1 MSDGFEVVKA
11 RIEECG
17 AKYATVA
24 FVDLQGQL
32 RGKTVSVQKL
42 LSGYPNGLPFVP
54 FMLALDLGDSVLFPS
69 GYLKPGGGLGDNA
82 GDIDWE
88 RPRTVPFEHA
98 DSNLFFFNQFADG
111 TQGSGWDPRR
121 LYGAIEARAK
131 SLGLTPVYG
140 NEYEY
145 RLLRESPDSLRK
157 KHFTN
162 LNLVDD
168 ASSTMGIM
176 HQSVWSEFL
185 AEMRSVCERLDIGVS
200 GMHWEFASALGEIAL
215 LHQTGITALDDA
227 VLFKTYAKVLARR
240 HDLTLT
246 FMAKP
251 FEAGEGQS
259 GHVHFS
265 LLDEARKN
273 VFYDPG
279 KEHSMSDLQRFFVGG
294 VQHLLPDLLLMMAPN
309 INSFKRFVPAK
320 HAPTAS
326 DWGVENRTTAL
337 RVISGSEKSQRIELR
352 APGSDSNPYLVAA
365 CLLAAGLEGI
375 ERKLAPSQPVER
387 ASHLTKDV
395 PEALR
400 FPATFEAAI
409 ERFHGSADARRL
421 FGDDFVEIYAGTRR
435 AQSEQ
440 FAKMVTNRDL
450 ERFLELA

>member
-1 MSDGFEVVKA
+1 
-11 RIEECG
+11 
-17 AKYATVA
+17 
-24 FVDLQGQL
+24 
-32 RGKTVSVQKL
+32 
-42 LSGYPNGLPFVP
+42 
-54 FMLALDLGDSVLFPS
+54 
-69 GYLKPGGGLGDNA
+69 
-82 GDIDWE
+82 
-88 RPRTVPFEHA
+88 
-98 DSNLFFFNQFADG
+98 
-111 TQGSGWDPRR
+111 
-121 LYGAIEARAK
+121 
-131 SLGLTPVYG
+131 
-140 NEYEY
+140 
-145 RLLRESPDSLRK
+145 
-157 KHFTN
+157 
-162 LNLVDD
+162 
-168 ASSTMGIM
+168 
-176 HQSVWSEFL
+176 
-185 AEMRSVCERLDIGVS
+185 
-200 GMHWEFASALGEIAL
+200 
-215 LHQTGITALDDA
+215 
-227 VLFKTYAKVLARR
+227 
-240 HDLTLT
+240 
-246 FMAKP
+246 
-251 FEAGEGQS
+251 
-259 GHVHFS
+259 
-265 LLDEARKN
+265 
-273 VFYDPG
+273 
-279 KEHSMSDLQRFFVGG
+279 MSDLQRFFVGG

-326 DWGVENRTTAL
+326 DWGVENRTTAM

>member
-1 MSDGFEVVKA
+1 MSDAFELIKA
-11 RIEECG
+11 RFEECG

-24 FVDLQGQL
+24 LVDLQGQL
-32 RGKTVSVQKL
+32 RGKTVSAERL
-42 LSGYPNGLPFVP
+42 LSGYPSGLPFVP

-69 GYLKPGGGLGDNA
+69 GYLKPGGALGDNA

-88 RPRTVPFEHA
+88 RPRTLPFEDA
-98 DSNLFFFNQFADG
+98 DSSLFFFNQFAEG

-121 LYGAIEARAK
+121 LYGVVEDRAR

-140 NEYEY
+140 MEYEY

-162 LNLVDD
+162 LTLVDD
-168 ASSTMGIM
+168 ASSTLGIM
-176 HQSVWSEFL
+176 HLGVWSEFL

-200 GMHWEFASALGEIAL
+200 GMHWEFSTGLGEIAL

-251 FEAGEGQS
+251 FEDGEGQS
-259 GHVHFS
+259 GHVHSS
-265 LLDEARKN
+265 LLDRDRKN
-273 VFYDPG
+273 VFFDRDR
-279 KEHSMSDLQRFFVGG
+279 EHSMSDLQRFFIGG
-294 VQHLLPDLLLMMAPN
+294 VQNLLPDLLLMMAPN
-309 INSFKRFVPAK
+309 INSFKRFVPGK
-320 HAPTAS
+320 HAPTVA
-326 DWGVENRTTAL
+326 DWGFENRTTGM
-337 RVISGSEKSQRIELR
+337 RIISGSERSQRIELR
-352 APGSDSNPYLVAA
+352 VPGSDSNPYLVAA

-375 ERKLAPSQPVER
+375 EQKLAPSEPVER
-387 ASHLTKDV
+387 ASHLNENV
-395 PEALR
+395 PDAWR

-409 ERFHGSADARRL
+409 ERFHASADARRL